1 MHKLLLVP
9 LFIYHLK
16 FVLVNCIII
25 KVIYGAWV
33 VCFMNLLQK
42 KDLLMEI
49 LLMLFKKEIILKIIN
64 NDYTKIQ
71 TKIDSRLKN
80 LIYKM
85 LSTDPE

>member
-1 MHKLLLVP
+1 
-9 LFIYHLK
+9 
-16 FVLVNCIII
+16 
-25 KVIYGAWV
+25 
-33 VCFMNLLQK
+33 MNLLQK